1 VVEEEQVELEVLLI
15 PLGPQLQAQ
24 VLVVFTLVVVAV
36 LLIIRVLLDR
46 VVQAVAVLEELE
58 I

>member
-1 VVEEEQVELEVLLI
+1 VELEVLLI
-15 PLGPQLQAQ
+15 PLGPQLQVQ
-24 VLVVFTLVVVAV
+24 VLVVFTLAVVAV

-46 VVQAVAVLEELE
+46 VVQAEAVLEELE

>member
-1 VVEEEQVELEVLLI
+1 MELEVLLI
-15 PLGPQLQAQ
+15 PLGLQLQARA
-24 VLVVFTLVVVAV
+24 LVVFTLVVVAV